1 MIPAWLPIALAEES
15 ILFLNTHMPTRDT
28 LGGIVHVYQRYD
40 PARIPPPRMP
50 LADLVSP
57 AMEHLLEFG
66 SIDELTEEQLADAVM
81 LDPAQITGL
90 GPSLAALKHMLE
102 ERIRK
107 IIERYETDSIRKKT
121 RQVFQ
126 NAAQQVQPPAKSRD
140 AFQRAVREEQLRQLE
155 RLWYAQDNDQSRF
168 SGQLVTLVDR
178 LGEVYQM
185 DELAAAWTFSGRQK
199 LSLPEAL
206 KVKEELETLSKL
218 LKQLEEARKNAK
230 IGLIDMEALARF
242 AEAGQLDEL
251 DKLKQQVQDLV
262 EHMAAEQG
270 LQRTQR
276 GYQLTPKAMRVF
288 QGKLL
293 NQIFAS
299 LDPSRTGRHQVNI
312 VGDGAVEMVPTR
324 PYEFGDSVA
333 HMDIPGSLVNAM
345 LRQASNRKEGLPAG
359 PLRMEQRDIEV
370 HRTRNT
376 PKCATTV
383 VLDMSGSMRYGG
395 LYVNVKRM
403 ALALQGLV
411 QKEYPGDSL
420 QFIEMFSFAK
430 LRTFG
435 EIASLLPKP
444 VTVFDSVVRL
454 RADMSDPGISEMQ
467 IPPHFTNIQHALQL
481 SRRLLSRQD
490 TPNKQVLIITDGL
503 PTAHFEGNQLFLLYP
518 PHPRTEEATIREAQ
532 ACRREGITVNVFLLS
547 GWSQSREDI
556 QFAYRLA
563 ETSKGRVFFTAGK
576 DLDRFVVWDYVS
588 KRRSIIG

>member
-1 MIPAWLPIALAEES
+1 
-15 ILFLNTHMPTRDT
+15 MPTRET
-28 LGGIVHVYQRYD
+28 LGGIVHIYQRYD

-66 SIDELTEEQLADAVM
+66 STDELTEEQLADAVM
-81 LDPAQITGL
+81 LDPEQIKGL
-90 GPSLAALKHMLE
+90 GPSLASLKQMLE

-121 RQVFQ
+121 RQAFQ
-126 NAAQQVQPPAKSRD
+126 NVAQQIQPPAKSRE

-155 RLWYAQDNDQSRF
+155 RLWYAQDNEQSRF

-178 LGEVYQM
+178 LGEVYQV
-185 DELAAAWTFSGRQK
+185 DELAAAWTFSGRQQ

-206 KVKEELETLSKL
+206 EVKEELETLSKL

-230 IGLIDMEALARF
+230 IGLIDMEALGRF

-262 EHMAAEQG
+262 EQMAAEQG

-345 LRQASNRKEGLPAG
+345 LRQASNREAGLSVG
-359 PLRMEQRDIEV
+359 PLRMEHRDIEV

-411 QKEYPGDSL
+411 QKEYPGDYL

-435 EIASLLPKP
+435 EIVTLLPKP

-454 RADMSDPGISEMQ
+454 RADMSDPEISEIQ

-481 SRRLLSRQD
+481 SRQLLSRQD

-556 QFAYRLA
+556 RFAYRLA

-576 DLDRFVVWDYVS
+576 ELDRFVVWDYVS

>member
-1 MIPAWLPIALAEES
+1 
-15 ILFLNTHMPTRDT
+15 MPTRDT

-121 RQVFQ
+121 RQAFQ

-199 LSLPEAL
+199 LSLPEGL
-206 KVKEELETLSKL
+206 EVKEELETLSKL

-242 AEAGQLDEL
+242 AEAGQLEEL
-251 DKLKQQVQDLV
+251 DKLKQQVQDLI

-345 LRQASNRKEGLPAG
+345 LRQASSRENGLSAG

>member
-1 MIPAWLPIALAEES
+1 
-15 ILFLNTHMPTRDT
+15 MPTRDT

-81 LDPAQITGL
+81 LDPSQITGL

-121 RQVFQ
+121 RQAFQ
-126 NAAQQVQPPAKSRD
+126 NAAEQVQPPAKSRD

-206 KVKEELETLSKL
+206 EVKEELETLSKL

-242 AEAGQLDEL
+242 AEAGQLEEL
-251 DKLKQQVQDLV
+251 DKLKQQVQDLI

-345 LRQASNRKEGLPAG
+345 LRQASSRKEGLPAG